1 MKKTDQEKI
10 EAMVR
15 FLEEHPDLAIGEIN
29 DNNLWDQMADELNE
43 LREDDNDVRTT
54 REWMNRVKWICI
66 AIWVNWYENMHIL

>member
-54 REWMNRVKWICI
+54 REWKKVIKII
-66 AIWVNWYENMHIL
+66 